1 MNDKIQDDV
10 EEALALAT
18 VESNPFSNLKTE

>member
-1 MNDKIQDDV
+1 MNEKIQEDV